1 MNAVV
6 RSAVAVARFLYQFV
20 VGDDPLA
27 AAVMLLA
34 LGVTAILVGARI
46 NAWWLVPAAAIAM
59 TWVSLR
65 RRASS

>member
-1 MNAVV
+1 
-6 RSAVAVARFLYQFV
+6 LYHFV

>member
-6 RSAVAVARFLYQFV
+6 RAVVAVARFLYHFV

-34 LGVTAILVGARI
+34 LGATAILVAARI
-46 NAWWLVPAAAIAM
+46 NAWWLVPAAAVAM

-65 RRASS
+65 RRAAS

>member
-1 MNAVV
+1 VNAVV
-6 RSAVAVARFLYQFV
+6 RFIVAVARFLYHFV

-34 LGVTAILVGARI
+34 LGVTAMLVGARI
-46 NAWWLVPAAAIAM
+46 NAWWLVPAAAVAM